1 MSTSTI
7 REYEMYINGEFVA
20 SRSNEKINV
29 YNPSTEEFISTVP
42 SATEEE
48 VQHAIE
54 VAEAAQKEWK
64 KVPAPTRATYL
75 TKLAQLLRDNEDH
88 LAKTI
93 SEEQGKIMALSRTEV
108 NFTADYLDYMAAS
121 ARMYEGEIIQSDRP
135 NENILV
141 FKEPVGVVAGFL
153 PWNFPFFL
161 IARKAAPALVT
172 GNAIVLKPSSETPN
186 NAIEFAKLVD
196 QLGLPK
202 GLFNV
207 VTGRGSVVGDKLAG
221 SEKIALVSLTGSVN
235 AGVSVME
242 AAAKN
247 VTKVSLEL
255 GGKAPAIVAKDA
267 DIDLA
272 VKAIVDSRII
282 NTGQVCNCA
291 ERVYVA
297 EEIADEFTQKIVEAF
312 KAVTYGNPLERE
324 DIDMG
329 PLVSEQ
335 ALESVHGMVKRAVEA
350 GAKVLI
356 GGKPAETERGYFY
369 EPTVI
374 VNAKQDSEIV
384 QEEVFGPV
392 LPILTFKTMDE
403 AIELANDSQYGLTSS
418 IFTEN
423 INTAM
428 RASTELLYGETYV
441 NREHFEAIQGF
452 HAGRK
457 KSGIGGADGRHG
469 LEEFLQTH
477 VVYLQNHPDKAK

>member
-1 MSTSTI
+1 MTEI
-7 REYEMYINGEFVA
+7 RNYQMYINGEFKN
-20 SRSNEKINV
+20 STSNETIEV
-29 YNPSTEEFISTVP
+29 FNPSTEQLISTVP
-42 SATEEE
+42 SATKEE
-48 VQHAIE
+48 VQEAILI
-54 VAEAAQKEWK
+54 AEEAQKQWK

-88 LAKTI
+88 LARTI
-93 SEEQGKIMALSRTEV
+93 SEEQGKVMPLSRTEV

-121 ARMYEGEIIQSDRP
+121 ARTYEGEIVQSDRQ
-135 NENILV
+135 NENIFI

-172 GNAIVLKPSSETPN
+172 GNTIVIKPSSETPN

-196 QLGLPK
+196 QLDLPK
-202 GLFNV
+202 GVFNV
-207 VTGRGSVVGDKLAG
+207 VTGRGSVVGDELAG
-221 SEKIALVSLTGSVN
+221 SDKISLVSLTGSVN
-235 AGVSVME
+235 AGISVME

-272 VKAIVDSRII
+272 VEAIVQSRVI

-291 ERVYVA
+291 ERVYVDETIA
-297 EEIADEFTQKIVEAF
+297 EEFTAKIVEAF
-312 KAVTYGNPLERE
+312 KKVTYGNPLEK
-324 DIDMG
+324 DDLDMG
-329 PLVSEQ
+329 PLVSKA
-335 ALESVHGMVKRAVEA
+335 ALESVDGMVQRAIQA
-350 GAKVLI
+350 GAKVLV
-356 GGKPAETERGYFY
+356 GGKPADLSVGHFY
-369 EPTVI
+369 EPTVL
-374 VNAKQDSEIV
+374 VDVKQDSEMI

-392 LPILTFKTMDE
+392 LPILTFKTIDE

-418 IFTEN
+418 IFTQN
-423 INTAM
+423 IDTAM
-428 RASTELLYGETYV
+428 RASTELLFGETYV
-441 NREHFEAIQGF
+441 NRDHFEAIQGF

-477 VVYLQNHPDKAK
+477 VVYMQNHPEKG

>member
-1 MSTSTI
+1 MTEI
-7 REYEMYINGEFVA
+7 RNYEMYINGEFVN
-20 SRSNEKINV
+20 SISNEQIEV
-29 YNPSTEEFISTVP
+29 FNPSTEELISTVP
-42 SATEEE
+42 SATKEE
-48 VQHAIE
+48 VQQAILA
-54 VAEAAQKEWK
+54 AEEAQKSWK
-64 KVPAPTRATYL
+64 KIPAPTRALYL

-88 LAKTI
+88 LARTI
-93 SEEQGKIMALSRTEV
+93 AEEQGKVMPLCRTEV

-121 ARMYEGEIIQSDRP
+121 ARMYEGEIVQSDRE
-135 NENILV
+135 NENILI

-172 GNAIVLKPSSETPN
+172 GNTVVIKPSSETPN

-196 QLGLPK
+196 QLDLPK
-202 GLFNV
+202 GVFNII
-207 VTGRGSVVGDKLAG
+207 TGRGSIVGDELAG
-221 SEKIALVSLTGSVN
+221 SDKISLVSLTGSVD
-235 AGVSVME
+235 AGISVME

-272 VKAIVDSRII
+272 VSAIVQSRVI

-291 ERVYVA
+291 ERVYVDESIA
-297 EEIADEFTQKIVEAF
+297 EEFTNKIVEAF
-312 KAVTYGNPLERE
+312 KKVTYGNPLEKDE
-324 DIDMG
+324 LDMG
-329 PLVSEQ
+329 PLVSKA
-335 ALESVHGMVKRAVEA
+335 ALESVDGIVQRAIA
-350 GAKVLI
+350 NGATVLV
-356 GGKPAETERGYFY
+356 GGKPANMATGYFY
-369 EPTVI
+369 EPTVL
-374 VNAKQDSEIV
+374 VNVKQDSEIV

-392 LPILTFKTMDE
+392 LPILTFSTIDE

-418 IFTEN
+418 IFTQN
-423 INTAM
+423 IDTAM
-428 RASTELLYGETYV
+428 RASTELLFGETYV
-441 NREHFEAIQGF
+441 NRDHFEAIQGF

-477 VVYLQNHPDKAK
+477 VVYMQNHPEKA